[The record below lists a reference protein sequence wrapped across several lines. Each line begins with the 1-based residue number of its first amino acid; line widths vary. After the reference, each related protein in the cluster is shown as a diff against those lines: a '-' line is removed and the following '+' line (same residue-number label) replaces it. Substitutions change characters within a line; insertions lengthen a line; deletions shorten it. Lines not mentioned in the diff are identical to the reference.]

1 MRLVSLIATISVA
14 VATAYVPPN
23 MELPSSW
30 TDVTQTQL
38 TPLEFRSEAASALE
52 GKDDV
57 SEAACIDAA
66 SVIRQHSGSL
76 GCIAFAV
83 RRPGEDKPLD
93 GFGLFGVVK
102 EVGVDDP
109 GLYDFYNDYFTYP
122 LYKDES
128 QTFYT
133 ALGTRKLA
141 ISTWNPIKMFRG
153 MRNMSKRLSKKNIS
167 GNYKGEGIVQ
177 GGIIIFDAAG
187 KARFAYREK
196 TGSEV
201 PVEDI
206 IAVVKELRK
215 EGKSQSS

>member
-1 MRLVSLIATISVA
+1 
-14 VATAYVPPN
+14 
-23 MELPSSW
+23 
-30 TDVTQTQL
+30 
-38 TPLEFRSEAASALE
+38 
-52 GKDDV
+52 
-57 SEAACIDAA
+57 
-66 SVIRQHSGSL
+66 
-76 GCIAFAV
+76 
-83 RRPGEDKPLD
+83 
-93 GFGLFGVVK
+93 VK

-187 KARFAYREK
+187 KARFAYREE